1 MERIRMGFN
10 GYNKFTSETPRLSPN
25 FSSEPE
31 YKMSDSYSAKYLYD
45 LNIKELPTLIEPI
58 FPKTGLTVFAGSS
71 DTGKSTFLRQ
81 LAISIARGDN
91 DFLGWK
97 INAEHN
103 RVIYVS
109 TEDDKYAISYLL
121 NKVVGEDGNT
131 AGFENLKY
139 VFSLEHPYE
148 DLDALLTET
157 PADCVIIDAFS
168 DLYPGDMNQV
178 NKVRGFMNQFFM
190 LTDKHNCL
198 VIFLHHT
205 GKRTEDLPP
214 SKSNLLGSQGIEGK
228 ARQVI
233 ELRRDPNDAQY
244 RHVCIVKGNY
254 LTDDMKTHSYKLLFE
269 NQYFTMTDD
278 RVDFDNLVVNFDEK
292 KQMKE
297 RRISRVVELYSPE
310 ISYQEIA
317 DRMTSEG
324 MKISKST
331 VGNDVMEA
339 KSRGLIE

>member
-1 MERIRMGFN
+1 MESEKIISRMDNRKNIPQGKAFREE
-10 GYNKFTSETPRLSPN
+10 FTSPT
-25 FSSEPE
+25 
-31 YKMSDSYSAKYLYD
+31 SYSAKELY
-45 LNIKELPTLIEPI
+45 ELGITEFPTLIDPI
-58 FPKTGLTVFAGSS
+58 FPRTGLTVLAGSS

-81 LAISIARGDN
+81 LAISIVRGDKT
-91 DFLGWK
+91 FLGWP
-97 INAEHN
+97 INAVHN

-121 NKVVGEDGNT
+121 NKTIEEDDDIEKY
-131 AGFENLKY
+131 ENLRY
-139 VFSLEHPYE
+139 VFNLDDPFE
-148 DLDALLTET
+148 DLESILGEG
-157 PADCVIIDAFS
+157 PVDCIIIDAFS
-168 DLYPGDMNQV
+168 DLFPGDMNQA
-178 NKVRGFMNQFFM
+178 NKVRNFMNPFSV
-190 LTDKHNCL
+190 LAEKYGCL

-205 GKRTEDLPP
+205 GKRTEDFPP
-214 SKSNLLGSQGIEGK
+214 SKNNLLGSQGIEGK

-254 LTDDMKTHSYKLLFE
+254 LTDDMKTHSYKMLFE

-324 MKISKST
+324 IKISKST

-339 KSRGLIE
+339 KGKGLIE